1 MLRADSLL
9 TEPPGKLS
17 NAQKSSVCLPPLEVL
32 ILRLWETE
40 IPVQLQGPFIRSSAG
55 YGEAFQL
62 QSLANTPPLAPLL
75 CCTRKGFP
83 LGRHVQK
90 GGDLRPRTAAG
101 KANGNYCFGEQ
112 FGNNQWGPRI
122 KCATE

>member
-1 MLRADSLL
+1 M
-9 TEPPGKLS
+9 
-17 NAQKSSVCLPPLEVL
+17 CLPPLEVL

-40 IPVQLQGPFIRSSAG
+40 IPAQLQGPFIRSSAG

-75 CCTRKGFP
+75 RCTRKGFP
-83 LGRHVQK
+83 LDRHVQK
-90 GGDLRPRTAAG
+90 GGDLRPHTAAG